1 MTDTSHVWPNYNM
14 KRSLWS
20 SPWPSGHLW
29 NSKAHWLAKSEYV
42 HLGKLMQLRIENME
56 YGNLKSVSIGYEN
69 LEVGLLQNFV
79 SASLILRSRIT
90 HKALQLPFFFAF
102 ECNTKALQWTIF
114 FFFFGVSE
122 TDWHF
127 SCQCFII
134 NYPGR
139 IWPGSDILIW
149 NAV

>member
-29 NSKAHWLAKSEYV
+29 NSKAHWLAKGEYV

-114 FFFFGVSE
+114 FFSSSVFQKRTGIFLANVLS
-122 TDWHF
+122 
-127 SCQCFII
+127 
-134 NYPGR
+134 
-139 IWPGSDILIW
+139 LITQEGYDQDRTY
-149 NAV
+149 